1 MAASQVDVAWT
12 RSAEDRSA
20 QAYIR
25 LSLDMSSTTEV
36 LRTKELATGE
46 DGLAAQVQQLQEYLP
61 NIQKLTSWPL
71 DSLTNTRI
79 ASETTTRLRSERD
92 SARAE
97 VDGLKKK
104 LEISETIMARLA
116 QGPALTADPQV
127 RAEKIADPKEFDG
140 AREKL
145 KAFKDQLIVKTSGDV
160 G

>member
-1 MAASQVDVAWT
+1 MATSRTDDAWT
-12 RSAEDRSA
+12 LSTEDRSA

-25 LSLDMSSTTEV
+25 LSLDMSSTIEV

-46 DGLAAQVQQLQEYLP
+46 HGLAAQVQQLQEYLP

-104 LEISETIMARLA
+104 LEIS
-116 QGPALTADPQV
+116 
-127 RAEKIADPKEFDG
+127 
-140 AREKL
+140 
-145 KAFKDQLIVKTSGDV
+145 
-160 G
+160 